1 MAFFYNHTQ
10 ELVMKYILIV
20 FASIKTGELHYQ
32 HGEWFDTPAQCISY
46 VNNVYRHIDHKF
58 FNDKNIGL
66 KSRDVVCVAVDTRR
80 VLK

>member
-1 MAFFYNHTQ
+1 
-10 ELVMKYILIV
+10 MKYILIV

-32 HGEWFDTPAQCISY
+32 HGELFSSPMECIAY
-46 VNNVYRHIDHKF
+46 VNNVYKHLDHKF

-80 VLK
+80 LFK